1 MNKTINLMQIIWA
14 LRKKLNVT
22 LYQFLN
28 LEQDDLMMNLT
39 QKQIV
44 NSRVHLKNDQLEK
57 RKENKK

>member
-1 MNKTINLMQIIWA
+1 MQIIWA

-57 RKENKK
+57 RKEKTKIRYLL